1 MLFILELFPAAPIG
15 LIMPNESMISPTDST
30 CARSSVTNA
39 DRAVPIIEFVAH
51 RISEPARF
59 PKQDGLIQL
68 NNGSYGLTPEVVGA
82 AQRELQ
88 RRLEADPVRF
98 FKSDME
104 FYADDARRA
113 LAEFVHV
120 DPENLALVSNGTFA
134 VATVLNNLDLQPGD
148 EILITDH
155 EYMATMNELGK
166 ICRQTGAVV
175 KIAPVPFPDVTAESV
190 IESVVGAMNEKT
202 KVVLVSHIASASAIV
217 MPVQEIV
224 DAAKERGIDSFLD
237 GAHTPGQLDLDIGK
251 LDPTWYAA
259 SCHKW
264 LATPKGTGFIYT
276 SPNRQR
282 GFKPMVLSCREHE
295 KRDDRRSYLCDFD
308 YVGTND
314 YTGNLVIPV
323 SIAHMGAQLPGG
335 WDELRSRNHDLV
347 IKGAKLICDAIGIEQ
362 RVPESMIGTMVSIP
376 LPGKCEP
383 GELMGE
389 ALWDR
394 LYLNHGIQVPIW
406 DLPGVH
412 ARVMRVSAQ
421 LYNTIEDYEAL
432 ASALKAELHASI

>member
-1 MLFILELFPAAPIG
+1 MPNDPMISSAPAAARMSAARPDPI
-15 LIMPNESMISPTDST
+15 LD
-30 CARSSVTNA
+30 
-39 DRAVPIIEFVAH
+39 FVAH

-59 PKQDGLIQL
+59 PMQEGLIQI

-82 AQRELQ
+82 AQTELR

-98 FKSDME
+98 FKSDLE
-104 FYADDARRA
+104 YYSDDTRA
-113 LAEFVHV
+113 ALSKFVNV
-120 DPENLALVSNGTFA
+120 RAQDLVLVSNGTFA
-134 VATVLNNLDLQPGD
+134 VATVLNNLDLSPGD
-148 EILITDH
+148 EILVTDH

-166 ICRQTGAVV
+166 ICRATGAVV
-175 KIAPVPFPDVTAESV
+175 TIAKVPFPDVTPESV
-190 IESVVGAMNEKT
+190 IESVVSAMTGRT
-202 KVVLVSHIASASAIV
+202 KLVMVSHIASASAII
-217 MPVQEIV
+217 MPVKEIV
-224 DAAKERGIDSFLD
+224 VAAKGRGIATFLD
-237 GAHTPGQLDLDIGK
+237 GAHTPGQIDLDIGD

-276 SPNRQR
+276 SPTQQD

-295 KRDDRRSYLCDFD
+295 TRADRKAYLCDFD

-323 SIAHMGAQLPGG
+323 SIAHMGSQLPGG
-335 WDELRSRNHDLV
+335 WDELRQRNHDLV
-347 IKGAKLICDAIGIEQ
+347 VHGANLICDAIGIEQ
-362 RVPESMIGTMVSIP
+362 VVPESMIGTMVGIP
-376 LPGKCEP
+376 LPGFCEP
-383 GELMGE
+383 SELMGE

-412 ARVMRVSAQ
+412 PRVMRVSAQ
-421 LYNTIEDYEAL
+421 LYNSVEDFEAL
-432 ASALKAELHASI
+432 AGALGEELGM

>member
-1 MLFILELFPAAPIG
+1 MELFYFAPIG
-15 LIMPNESMISPTDST
+15 LIMPNESMISTKPAFTGMS
-30 CARSSVTNA
+30 ASRPE
-39 DRAVPIIEFVAH
+39 PILAYVAH

-59 PKQDGLIQL
+59 QMQEGLTQL

-82 AQRELQ
+82 AQNELR

-98 FKSDME
+98 FKSDLE
-104 FYADDARRA
+104 HYSDDTREA
-113 LAEFVHV
+113 LARFVKV
-120 DPENLALVSNGTFA
+120 RGEDLALVSNGTFA
-134 VATVLNNLDLQPGD
+134 VATVLNNLELAPGD
-148 EILITDH
+148 EILVTDH

-166 ICRQTGAVV
+166 VCRATGAQV
-175 KIAPVPFPDVTAESV
+175 KIAKIPFPNVRVEEV
-190 IESVVGAMNEKT
+190 IESVVAGMNDRT
-202 KVVLVSHIASASAIV
+202 KLVMVSHIASASALV
-217 MPVQEIV
+217 MPVEEIV
-224 DAAKERGIDSFLD
+224 SAAKERGIESFVD
-237 GAHTPGQLDLDIGK
+237 GAHTPGQIDLDIGS

-295 KRDDRRSYLCDFD
+295 QRDDRKAYLCDFD

-323 SIAHMGAQLPGG
+323 SIEHMGNQLPGG
-335 WDELRSRNHDLV
+335 WDELRQRNHDLV
-347 IKGAKLICDAIGIEQ
+347 VYGAKLVCDAIGIEQ
-362 RVPESMIGTMVSIP
+362 VVPESMIGTMVGIP
-376 LPGKCEP
+376 LPGVCEH
-383 GELMGE
+383 GEVMGE

-412 ARVMRVSAQ
+412 PRVMRVSAQ
-421 LYNTIEDYEAL
+421 LYNTVEDFEKL
-432 ASALKAELHASI
+432 AGAMIAEL